1 MPETPLLQNISLFL
15 DDKPSV
21 YALRE
26 KARQLLLQCGY
37 PTVKTEA
44 WKYTD
49 IRPILNSRLKVDAS
63 EHICGHDCC
72 QHNDKA
78 PSIEIKFC
86 GGKLHIEEY
95 NLPDG
100 ISITPLPLALY
111 EDCCKPYLFH
121 SFNLE
126 NHPFAALNGVYLE
139 QGIYIHIEKDVR
151 ITQPIV
157 INYSQ
162 NGCIDTQCHIHNI
175 IVAEKNAQAE
185 IFEKFSSDKNNC
197 YLLNIVNEIYLKPDS
212 KLNHYKKQK
221 ESLSGYHIA
230 LNAAKIQQGAT
241 YKQYYLAEGGKICR
255 QENIINLEQAQ
266 ASAEI
271 YSAYTAKKNC
281 LNDITSDINHLHSET
296 FSNQYAKAVLE
307 SDSSAVFQ
315 GKIHIAPLAVKTAG
329 HQLHKALYLDGKAQL
344 DCKPELEI
352 FADDVKCSH
361 GASCGEINKDQ
372 LFYLMSRGI
381 DQASAIRILTE
392 AHLNEIIE
400 LIPNEKIRTEFCA

>member
-86 GGKLHIEEY
+86 SGKLHIEEF

-197 YLLNIVNEIYLKPDS
+197 YLLNIENEIYLKPDR
-212 KLNHYKKQK
+212 KVNHYKKQK
-221 ESLSGYHIA
+221 ES
-230 LNAAKIQQGAT
+230 
-241 YKQYYLAEGGKICR
+241 
-255 QENIINLEQAQ
+255 
-266 ASAEI
+266 
-271 YSAYTAKKNC
+271 
-281 LNDITSDINHLHSET
+281 
-296 FSNQYAKAVLE
+296 F
-307 SDSSAVFQ
+307 
-315 GKIHIAPLAVKTAG
+315 
-329 HQLHKALYLDGKAQL
+329 
-344 DCKPELEI
+344 
-352 FADDVKCSH
+352 
-361 GASCGEINKDQ
+361 
-372 LFYLMSRGI
+372 
-381 DQASAIRILTE
+381 
-392 AHLNEIIE
+392 
-400 LIPNEKIRTEFCA
+400 

>member
-1 MPETPLLQNISLFL
+1 M
-15 DDKPSV
+15 
-21 YALRE
+21 
-26 KARQLLLQCGY
+26 LLQCGY

-86 GGKLHIEEY
+86 SGKLHIEEY

-139 QGIYIHIEKDVR
+139 QGIYIHIEKDIR

-175 IVAEKNAQAE
+175 IVAEKMH
-185 IFEKFSSDKNNC
+185 KPKSSKNFHQ
-197 YLLNIVNEIYLKPDS
+197 IKT
-212 KLNHYKKQK
+212 
-221 ESLSGYHIA
+221 IA
-230 LNAAKIQQGAT
+230 
-241 YKQYYLAEGGKICR
+241 IC
-255 QENIINLEQAQ
+255 
-266 ASAEI
+266 
-271 YSAYTAKKNC
+271 
-281 LNDITSDINHLHSET
+281 
-296 FSNQYAKAVLE
+296 
-307 SDSSAVFQ
+307 
-315 GKIHIAPLAVKTAG
+315 
-329 HQLHKALYLDGKAQL
+329 
-344 DCKPELEI
+344 
-352 FADDVKCSH
+352 
-361 GASCGEINKDQ
+361 
-372 LFYLMSRGI
+372 
-381 DQASAIRILTE
+381 
-392 AHLNEIIE
+392 
-400 LIPNEKIRTEFCA
+400 LIS